1 MNLILADS
9 NDLIRVGLRTILN
22 SQKEIQIVGE
32 AKDNAELKDLIKNF
46 EKMDLRFSKYYGLS
60 SIPGFPETS
69 LLGILARSLLSFQD
83 KPLIL
88 LDLVRL
94 R

>member
-1 MNLILADS
+1 M
-9 NDLIRVGLRTILN
+9 LRSLF
-22 SQKEIQIVGE
+22 KF
-32 AKDNAELKDLIKNF
+32 AKPCIAWLCKYYANLIKNF
-46 EKMDLRFSKYYGLS
+46 EKMDLRFLKDYGLS